1 MIMAG
6 KVITVAQHKG
16 GAGKTTFTAQLA
28 VALDQ
33 TGAKVITLD
42 VDPQGSLTQW
52 QELRAEKLGR
62 KNKIAHLQLQGW
74 KVMRELNRL
83 AQEFDY
89 VLIDTP
95 PHAES
100 ETSIAIRQADLVL
113 IPIQPSPLDIWASGP
128 TLKLVMQEK
137 RPLLIVLNRVPARA
151 NLNTVIIDRLEKMN
165 VPVSRQTIG
174 NRVAFSASIMQGQGV
189 VESDPR
195 NAASDEIR
203 NLVQEILSHK
213 SFKRAD
219 KAA

>member
-1 MIMAG
+1 MTG

-28 VALDQ
+28 VALEQ
-33 TGAKVITLD
+33 QGSRVITLD

-52 QELRAEKLGR
+52 QTIRSEKLGR

-74 KVMRELNRL
+74 KVMRELGRL
-83 AQEFDY
+83 VREFDY

-151 NLNTVIIDRLEKMN
+151 NLNTVIIDRLEKMK
-165 VPVSRQTIG
+165 VPVSRQLIG
-174 NRVAFSASIMQGQGV
+174 NRVAFSASILQGLGI

-195 NAASDEIR
+195 NAGAEEILNLVKEIR
-203 NLVQEILSHK
+203 TQKNFRETS
-213 SFKRAD
+213 